1 MTGSKTVK
9 LRVPHQD
16 LDRSS
21 FFDCEE
27 TALANWISEL
37 PRANLGQTTRSLYQ
51 AVTELN
57 RVRLLPEQRLALL
70 DLLRPSIYFVT
81 RALEKHYLNQPIALP
96 EQSQKVANLAHTLH
110 QSLASGY
117 TIVAAHTAA
126 LGSRAGVK
134 NPGALIAKALH
145 RATTDYTIN
154 LLRHFELYEHIDK
167 SIWNTLYQFYLLG
180 EQHKVLDE
188 KVLDQECGLS
198 TLGQAYIR
206 TLLLGGCRPNQLR
219 QEHFRK
225 ILKPLTKWATL
236 CQLQT
241 ADGDCIFVINPQN
254 DSHPIYRSLF
264 SNHVS
269 NGWLGVNVTALVT
282 HLRDIAEST
291 DTSALLITDDEV
303 NISRDLFEHLLA
315 SWSHISQRS
324 FTRNKSDGELEIC
337 IGLSATHHFVSGE
350 LSFESFVEELG
361 AKTLTLQH
369 DNPFLKQ
376 TISSHARKKDVW
388 DSTYEANAGKIDVA
402 HDSIDY
408 AIKESQ
414 SNDVE
419 KNKYQSHTVNI
430 YNASPQGYC
439 VEWPESVPVQIK
451 AGEIAGIKDPNSN
464 NWSIAAIRWVGHDN
478 GKFQLGLELLSPSAA
493 PYGARIIMKV
503 GGQAE
508 YMRVMVLPEIIS
520 INQPITLLTPKM
532 PFKVQQ
538 KVVLNQRGK
547 EVQIQ
552 LTNKVNSAGAYN
564 QFEFKKLSGTMTSS
578 DSNNED
584 SDDEFSALWSSL

>member
-1 MTGSKTVK
+1 MAASKTVK

-16 LDRSS
+16 LDSSS

-27 TALANWISEL
+27 TAVANWISKL
-37 PRANLGQTTRSLYQ
+37 PRANLGQTTRALYQ

-57 RVRLLPEQRLALL
+57 RVRLLPEKRLQILEL
-70 DLLRPSIYFVT
+70 IRPSIYFVT

-110 QSLASGY
+110 QSLSSGY

-134 NPGALIAKALH
+134 DPEALIAKSVH
-145 RATTDYTIN
+145 RATTDFTIN
-154 LLRHFELYEHIDK
+154 ILRHLELYEHVDK
-167 SIWNTLYQFYLLG
+167 SIWNTLYQFYMLAA
-180 EQHKVLDE
+180 QHKVLKE
-188 KVLDQECGLS
+188 KVLDQECGFC
-198 TLGQAYIR
+198 TVEQAYIR
-206 TLLLGGCRPNQLR
+206 TLLLGGSRPNQLR

-225 ILKPLTKWATL
+225 ILKPLTKWAAL

-241 ADGDCIFVINPQN
+241 ADGDCIFVINPDN
-254 DSHPIYRSLF
+254 DSHPVYRSLF

-269 NGWLGVNVTALVT
+269 NDWLGVNTTTLVAHLEKLKEQAEKEAL
-282 HLRDIAEST
+282 I
-291 DTSALLITDDEV
+291 ITDDDV
-303 NISRDLFEHLLA
+303 SISKDLFDHLIA
-315 SWSHISQRS
+315 SWSNISQRS

-361 AKTLTLQH
+361 AKTITMQH

-376 TISSHARKKDVW
+376 TITAQTRQKDVW
-388 DSTYEANAGKIDVA
+388 DSTYEPNFGATDVA
-402 HDSIDY
+402 HDSIDF
-408 AIKESQ
+408 AIKETQ
-414 SNDVE
+414 SKDVD
-419 KNKYQSHTVNI
+419 KNKYQSHVVNI

-451 AGEIAGIKDPNSN
+451 AGEIAGVKDPNSN

-493 PYGARIIMKV
+493 PYGARIIVKV

-508 YMRVMVLPEIIS
+508 YMRVMVLPEIIA
-520 INQPITLLTPKM
+520 INQPVTLLTPKV

-547 EVQIQ
+547 EVQVQ
-552 LTNKVNSAGAYN
+552 LTKKVNSAGAYN

-578 DSNNED
+578 DSSGD
-584 SDDEFSALWSSL
+584 DGDDEFSALWSSL